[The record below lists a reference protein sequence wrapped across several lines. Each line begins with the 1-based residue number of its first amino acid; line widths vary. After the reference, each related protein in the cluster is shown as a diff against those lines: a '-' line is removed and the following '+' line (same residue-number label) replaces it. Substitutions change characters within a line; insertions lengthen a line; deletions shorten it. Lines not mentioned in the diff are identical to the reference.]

1 MSWECPEWT
10 GLRQEKDIGMDQ
22 EIVAFARSWAMR
34 YVRTKHPHGLDE
46 GDVENRS
53 LESLYKY
60 SRGKMCGR
68 DGARPSR
75 RCDKAGGPRSCVA
88 VRRGRADARERVP
101 PADATRRQ
109 GGRATLLR
117 GRGIPC
123 GREGRADARERVPP
137 AWAKGRGRR
146 GHRAEL
152 LRRVGRGYEP
162 PTRGV
167 RASYPWGTSL
177 LPVGYG
183 APARGV
189 DFTRAPPSV
198 AGRGLCCLS
207 SLPAALLNRESGRKR
222 QRWRNPSSTT
232 WWMSAGTA

>member
-1 MSWECPEWT
+1 
-10 GLRQEKDIGMDQ
+10 MDQ

-109 GGRATLLR
+109 GGRATLPR
-117 GRGIPC
+117 GRATGE
-123 GREGRADARERVPP
+123 GGRAGARPSRIGEG
-137 AWAKGRGRR
+137 AGTSGASGRTSSARR
-146 GHRAEL
+146 
-152 LRRVGRGYEP
+152 P
-162 PTRGV
+162 GV
-167 RASYPWGTSL
+167 RASYPWGGFYEGDVLRGDGHLTAENVVKVRL
-177 LPVGYG
+177 YNG
-183 APARGV
+183 AERLMARHA
-189 DFTRAPPSV
+189 R
-198 AGRGLCCLS
+198 AGREEDVVHVDDAHRLVRLPNLFGCEKRPTF
-207 SLPAALLNRESGRKR
+207 PAARKLH
-222 QRWRNPSSTT
+222 
-232 WWMSAGTA
+232 AA